1 MTSTDS
7 SAGKFSRAERER
19 RTDAALAEGRYR
31 IASHH
36 SATINSGGVVEVVNL
51 FFCNLVNGRCEVCGA
66 KQHGPLRSGP
76 EPKQLPGEDDATYW
90 KRFWRWNRESIEELE
105 RLGPEIEGCFSMTLS
120 GPPGLLVVLED
131 RANAEKARVR

>member
-1 MTSTDS
+1 M
-7 SAGKFSRAERER
+7 KFSRKERER

-31 IASHH
+31 ISGHY
-36 SATINSGGVVEVVNL
+36 SAGAVEVVNL
-51 FFCNLVNGRCEVCGA
+51 VLCNVVNGRCEVCGA

-76 EPKQLPGEDDATYW
+76 EPNKLPGEDDATYW
-90 KRFWRWNRESIEELE
+90 KRFWRWNQESIEELE

>member
-7 SAGKFSRAERER
+7 STRKISRAERER

-31 IASHH
+31 IASHY
-36 SATINSGGVVEVVNL
+36 SANNNSGGVVEVVNL

-105 RLGPEIEGCFSMTLS
+105 RLGPEIEGCFSMTIS
-120 GPPGLLVVLED
+120 GPPGLLTVLED

>member
-7 SAGKFSRAERER
+7 STRKFSRAERER

-31 IASHH
+31 IASHY
-36 SATINSGGVVEVVNL
+36 SAGAVEVVNL
-51 FFCNLVNGRCEVCGA
+51 FFCNLVNGRCGVCGA
-66 KQHGPLRSGP
+66 KQRGPLRSGP
-76 EPKQLPGEDDATYW
+76 KPKRLPDEDDASYL
-90 KRFWRWNRESIEELE
+90 KRFWRWNQECIEELE

-120 GPPGLLVVLED
+120 GPPGLLTVLED

>member
-7 SAGKFSRAERER
+7 STRKISRAERER

-31 IASHH
+31 IASHY
-36 SATINSGGVVEVVNL
+36 SANNNSGGVVEVVNL